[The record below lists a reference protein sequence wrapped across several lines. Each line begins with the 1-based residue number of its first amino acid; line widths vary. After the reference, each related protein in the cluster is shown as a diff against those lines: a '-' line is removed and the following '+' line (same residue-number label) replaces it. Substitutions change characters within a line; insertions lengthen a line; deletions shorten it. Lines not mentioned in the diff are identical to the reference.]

1 MSRNIRI
8 GSKSKNKFKKTIQ
21 GVIKDLSREIIVYSK
36 DLRSECSNCYYDK
49 VNDKSSGIPKSSPG
63 DLYYF
68 TTGRCPVCYGKGV
81 ITTSRKRT
89 IKGLVI
95 WNPQGDRL
103 NALAFTEAGTGGAT
117 RVEIKT
123 DPVYLDL
130 IKNCK
135 HVMIDNIMC
144 KLANP
149 PIIRGLGNKSLL
161 IGEFFTDA
169 KSKASS
175 GERL

>member
-1 MSRNIRI
+1 MRNKQI
-8 GSKSKNKFKKTIQ
+8 GRKTKDRFKKA
-21 GVIKDLSREIIVYSK
+21 IKNLVNGLSREVVVYSK

-68 TTGRCPVCYGKGV
+68 ATGRCPVCYGKGV
-81 ITTSRKRT
+81 KTTSRKRT

-95 WNPQGDRL
+95 WNPQGDGL
-103 NALAFTEAGTGGAT
+103 NALAFTEVGVGGAT

-130 IKNCK
+130 IKSCK
-135 HVMIDNIMC
+135 YVMIDGIIC

-169 KSKASS
+169 KSKAGS

>member
-1 MSRNIRI
+1 MKKI
-8 GSKSKNKFKKTIQ
+8 GRKTKERFKRSINNLVN
-21 GVIKDLSREIIVYSK
+21 GLSREVVVYSK
-36 DLRSECSNCYYDK
+36 DLRSECPNCYYDK
-49 VNDKSSGIPKSSPG
+49 VNDRSSGIAKSSPG
-63 DLYYF
+63 DPYYF
-68 TTGRCPVCYGKGV
+68 VTGRCPVCHGKGV

-103 NALAFTEAGTGGAT
+103 NALSFTEAGTGGAT

-123 DPVYLDL
+123 DIVYLDL
-130 IKNCK
+130 IKSCK
-135 HVMIDNIMC
+135 HVVIDGIVC
-144 KLANP
+144 KLSNP

-161 IGEFFTDA
+161 IAEFFTDA
-169 KSKASS
+169 KSKAAS

>member
-1 MSRNIRI
+1 MKI
-8 GSKSKNKFKKTIQ
+8 GRKTKERFKKSINNLVS
-21 GVIKDLSREIIVYSK
+21 GLSREVVVYSK
-36 DLRSECSNCYYDK
+36 DLRSECPNCYYDK
-49 VNDKSSGIPKSSPG
+49 VNDISSGVAKSSPE
-63 DLYYF
+63 DDYYF
-68 TTGRCPVCYGKGV
+68 VTGRCPVCYGKGV

-117 RVEIKT
+117 RVEIKMEIG
-123 DPVYLDL
+123 YLDL

-135 HVMIDNIMC
+135 HVVIDGIIC

-161 IGEFFTDA
+161 ICEFFTDA
-169 KSKASS
+169 KSKVGS
-175 GERL
+175 GEYL

>member
-1 MSRNIRI
+1 MRKI
-8 GSKSKNKFKKTIQ
+8 GRKTKERFKKS
-21 GVIKDLSREIIVYSK
+21 IKNLVNGLSREVVVYSK
-36 DLRSECSNCYYDK
+36 DLRSECPNCYYDK
-49 VNDKSSGIPKSSPG
+49 VNDRSSGVCKVSSGEP
-63 DLYYF
+63 YYF
-68 TTGRCPVCYGKGV
+68 VTGRCPVCYGKGV

-117 RVEIKT
+117 RVEIKM
-123 DPVYLDL
+123 DIIYLDL
-130 IKNCK
+130 IKSCK
-135 HVMIDNIMC
+135 HVVIDGIMC

-149 PIIRGLGNKSLL
+149 PIIRGLGNKDLL

-169 KSKASS
+169 KSKAGS

>member
-1 MSRNIRI
+1 MRNKQI
-8 GSKSKNKFKKTIQ
+8 GRKTKERFKKS
-21 GVIKDLSREIIVYSK
+21 IKNLVSGLSREVVVYSK
-36 DLRSECSNCYYDK
+36 DLRSECPNCYYDK
-49 VNDKSSGIPKSSPG
+49 VNDRSSGIAKSSPG
-63 DLYYF
+63 DPYYF
-68 TTGRCPVCYGKGV
+68 VTGRCPVCYGKGV

-103 NALAFTEAGTGGAT
+103 NALTFTEAGTGGAT
-117 RVEIKT
+117 RVEIKMEIG
-123 DPVYLDL
+123 YLDL
-130 IKNCK
+130 IKSCK
-135 HVMIDNIMC
+135 HVVIDGIIC

-161 IGEFFTDA
+161 ICEFFTDA
-169 KSKASS
+169 KSKAGS

>member
-1 MSRNIRI
+1 MRKI
-8 GSKSKNKFKKTIQ
+8 GRKTKERFKKS
-21 GVIKDLSREIIVYSK
+21 IKNLVNGLSREVVVYSK
-36 DLRSECSNCYYDK
+36 DLRSECPNCYYDK
-49 VNDKSSGIPKSSPG
+49 VNDRSSGVAKSSPE
-63 DLYYF
+63 DSDYF
-68 TTGRCPVCYGKGV
+68 VTGRCPVCYGKGV

-117 RVEIKT
+117 RVEVKMDII
-123 DPVYLDL
+123 YLDL
-130 IKNCK
+130 IKSCK
-135 HVMIDNIMC
+135 HVVIDGIIC

-149 PIIRGLGNKSLL
+149 PIIRGLGNKDLL

-169 KSKASS
+169 KSKAGS

>member
-1 MSRNIRI
+1 MRKI
-8 GSKSKNKFKKTIQ
+8 GRKTKERFKKSIQ
-21 GVIKDLSREIIVYSK
+21 NLVSGLSREVVVYSK

-49 VNDKSSGIPKSSPG
+49 VNDRSSGVCKVDSEKPN
-63 DLYYF
+63 YF
-68 TTGRCPVCYGKGV
+68 VTGRCPVCYGKGV

-117 RVEIKT
+117 RVEVKMDII
-123 DPVYLDL
+123 YLDL
-130 IKNCK
+130 IKSCK
-135 HVMIDNIMC
+135 HVVIDGIIC

-149 PIIRGLGNKSLL
+149 PIIRGLGNKSVLV
-161 IGEFFTDA
+161 GEFFTDA
-169 KSKASS
+169 KSKVSS
-175 GERL
+175 GEYL